1 MRHEFCQ
8 SARLDS
14 QLNIVLSGFL
24 VVYSF
29 LAKSLG
35 DLNDLVQFTWL
46 PFIQFKCF
54 LFFRRIQPGTVSR
67 KLEAGNSKRSRRR
80 EEAAAAA
87 AEKMKL
93 FEMDSTS
100 FLKFLLMLM
109 LTVRLTFGFNQF

>member
-35 DLNDLVQFTWL
+35 NLNDLVQFTWL
-46 PFIQFKCF
+46 PFIQFNCF
-54 LFFRRIQPGTVSR
+54 LFFSDGFN
-67 KLEAGNSKRSRRR
+67 LERFRENLRR
-80 EEAAAAA
+80 EIQKGLEDA
-87 AEKMKL
+87 KKQQQPPPR
-93 FEMDSTS
+93 
-100 FLKFLLMLM
+100 K
-109 LTVRLTFGFNQF
+109 